1 MHSPDTPHNHAARPP
16 GARKR
21 FGGLMLGSMGVV
33 FGDIGTS
40 PIYGFKTALTQA
52 SRGPVG
58 DPEILGVVSLTLWA
72 LIVVVTLK
80 YVTFIMRADNRGEG
94 GILSLMA
101 LAQSALGR
109 RTPVVLGLGIVGAA
123 LFYGDAIITPA
134 ISVLSAVEGLKTAPG
149 LADAITPSV
158 EIAIA
163 LVVLIS
169 LFLVQSRGT
178 AKVAAWFGP
187 ICLVWFVAIAALGA
201 AYIPSGLRVLW
212 AFNPLY
218 GLTFLAHHGIVGLF
232 VLGSVSLT
240 ITGAEALYADMGH
253 FGRAPI
259 QWAWIVVVFPAL
271 AINYLGQGAFALH
284 FLTTA
289 AGHAAGVKDQDW
301 FFLMAPGAMRVPL
314 VILATAATIIASQ
327 AVISGAYSM
336 SNSAMQMG
344 LLPRLDVR
352 RTSETEAGQIYLPNI
367 NMLLMVGVILLV
379 GIFKNSDALANAYGL
394 AVTGTMSVT
403 TALAAIVVRRLWK
416 WSLPRTLAL
425 VLPLLAVDL
434 TFFSAN
440 SLKLLSGGWV
450 PLAIGGAVVLV
461 ITTWMRGARILGEK
475 SRRDRIP
482 MSDFLGALARRPR
495 HRVPGTAVYLNAD
508 PELTPGALLHNLKH
522 NGVLHRHNV
531 IVAVRTTDEP
541 RTAESERA
549 VVQDLGQSFYR
560 VTLCFGF
567 MERPDVPSA
576 MAVLEVPEV
585 SFDPM
590 ITSYFLGRR
599 TIVPSHDR
607 GARRLQDLLFISLS
621 RNSADPSDVFAIPA
635 GRVVEMGV
643 QVSV

>member
-1 MHSPDTPHNHAARPP
+1 MNSPDTSLHHATRPA
-16 GARKR
+16 GGRKR
-21 FGGLMLGSMGVV
+21 FAGLMLGSMGVV

-40 PIYGFKTALTQA
+40 PIYGFKTAITQA
-52 SRGPVG
+52 ARGPVG
-58 DPEILGVVSLTLWA
+58 DPEIFGVVSLTLWA
-72 LIVVVTLK
+72 LIIVVTIK

-109 RTPVVLGLGIVGAA
+109 RTPLVLGLGIVGAA
-123 LFYGDAIITPA
+123 MFYGDAIITPA

-169 LFLVQSRGT
+169 LFLIQSRGT
-178 AKVAAWFGP
+178 AKVAAFFGP
-187 ICLVWFVAIAALGA
+187 ICLIWFVAIAVMGMT
-201 AYIPSGLRVLW
+201 YIPSGIRILW

-218 GLTFLAHHGIVGLF
+218 GLTFLAHHGLIGLF

-259 QWAWIVVVFPAL
+259 QWAWIAVVFPAL

-284 FLTTA
+284 FLGTA
-289 AGHAAGVKDQDW
+289 AGHAAGAKDQDW
-301 FFLMAPGAMRVPL
+301 FFLMAPGALRVPL

-425 VLPLLAVDL
+425 VLAASRGGPRFLQRQLSEAVV
-434 TFFSAN
+434 
-440 SLKLLSGGWV
+440 GRM
-450 PLAIGGAVVLV
+450 GAVGDRRR
-461 ITTWMRGARILGEK
+461 RGGRDHNLDARSPDPGREVTPRPHPNVGF
-475 SRRDRIP
+475 SERFGP
-482 MSDFLGALARRPR
+482 AAPASRPR
-495 HRVPGTAVYLNAD
+495 HSGLSQR
-508 PELTPGALLHNLKH
+508 
-522 NGVLHRHNV
+522 RS
-531 IVAVRTTDEP
+531 RTHP
-541 RTAESERA
+541 RRLAA
-549 VVQDLGQSFYR
+549 QPQ
-560 VTLCFGF
+560 
-567 MERPDVPSA
+567 A
-576 MAVLEVPEV
+576 Q
-585 SFDPM
+585 
-590 ITSYFLGRR
+590 
-599 TIVPSHDR
+599 R
-607 GARRLQDLLFISLS
+607 GAASPQRHRGRANDRRAAYSG
-621 RNSADPSDVFAIPA
+621 A
-635 GRVVEMGV
+635 
-643 QVSV
+643 